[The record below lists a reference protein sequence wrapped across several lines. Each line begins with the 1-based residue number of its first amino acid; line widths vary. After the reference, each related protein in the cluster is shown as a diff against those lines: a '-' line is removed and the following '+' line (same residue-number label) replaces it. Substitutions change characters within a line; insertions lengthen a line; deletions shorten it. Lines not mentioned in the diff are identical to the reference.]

1 MKRVGLVH
9 PGVHV
14 DVHGVQVLPL
24 SGQPVKFDEN
34 EAVCSNKEDLKF

>member
-1 MKRVGLVH
+1 MKRVDRVH

-24 SGQPVKFDEN
+24 LGQPVKFDVN
-34 EAVCSNKEDLKF
+34 EVCLYKEDLKF